1 MLVTFVGMIQCVMCY
16 FVSGID
22 RQKSNFLMQTM
33 AHQVEYG
40 SASEASEFFEVEDD
54 ASPAHSG
61 NGPSESSEWSS
72 FISPPPPHLQ
82 SQMMMLVLVLMHFVS
97 ARMRTPYLSAVPV
110 APFLSLTL
118 IAQGAR

>member
-1 MLVTFVGMIQCVMCY
+1 
-16 FVSGID
+16 
-22 RQKSNFLMQTM
+22 MQTM
-33 AHQVEYG
+33 AHQVE
-40 SASEASEFFEVEDD
+40 FLEVVDD

-61 NGPSESSEWSS
+61 EGPSESSEWSS
-72 FISPPPPHLQ
+72 FISGPPHLQ
-82 SQMMMLVLVLMHFVS
+82 SQMMMLVPVLMHFVS

>member
-1 MLVTFVGMIQCVMCY
+1 MLPAMIQYVMRN
-16 FVSGID
+16 FVSWID

-33 AHQVEYG
+33 AHQVE
-40 SASEASEFFEVEDD
+40 DD

-61 NGPSESSEWSS
+61 EGPSESSEWSS
-72 FISPPPPHLQ
+72 FIFGPPPHLQ
-82 SQMMMLVLVLMHFVS
+82 RQMMMLVPVLMHFVS
-97 ARMRTPYLSAVPV
+97 ARMRTPYLSAVPM

>member
-1 MLVTFVGMIQCVMCY
+1 
-16 FVSGID
+16 
-22 RQKSNFLMQTM
+22 MQTM
-33 AHQVEYG
+33 VHQVEYG
-40 SASEASEFFEVEDD
+40 SASEASEFLEVQDN

-61 NGPSESSEWSS
+61 EGPSEFSELSS
-72 FISPPPPHLQ
+72 FISSPPPHLQ
-82 SQMMMLVLVLMHFVS
+82 SQMMMLVPVLMHFVS